1 MKKVGVFLLIFIPTF
16 LITYGTVSKVVI
28 NARSQENQQGQ
39 EAFRQD
45 KGSNFISNQ
54 ANEKR

>member
-1 MKKVGVFLLIFIPTF
+1 MKKLAVFLLVFTPTF
-16 LITYGTVSKVVI
+16 LIVYGTVSKVVI
-28 NARSQENQQGQ
+28 SGRSQENEQGQ

>member
-1 MKKVGVFLLIFIPTF
+1 MNKLARFLMIFIPTL
-16 LITYGTVSKVVI
+16 LIVYGVVSKVVI
-28 NARSQENQQGQ
+28 NARSQENEQGQ